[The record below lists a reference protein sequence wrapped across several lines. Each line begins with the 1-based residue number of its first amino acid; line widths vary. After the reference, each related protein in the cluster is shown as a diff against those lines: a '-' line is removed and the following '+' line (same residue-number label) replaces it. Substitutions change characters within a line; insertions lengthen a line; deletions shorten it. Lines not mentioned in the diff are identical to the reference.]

1 MLLLHKISDIFPVLV
16 IFFTLLAGCQSP
28 PDTAEFSAGM
38 RKDTLVTQFGEP
50 LQRQE
55 LVKTKTHIWGAI
67 EELWYQLPDGTLIEV
82 WIYKVQGGTVELY
95 FLNKE
100 DVVYSTEFSPEGVV
114 Y

>member
-1 MLLLHKISDIFPVLV
+1 M
-16 IFFTLLAGCQSP
+16 
-28 PDTAEFSAGM
+28 
-38 RKDTLVTQFGEP
+38 
-50 LQRQE
+50 
-55 LVKTKTHIWGAI
+55 GAI

-82 WIYKVQGGTVELY
+82 WIYTVQGGSVELY